1 MANIYII
8 AGQSNAVAT
17 SAQIRAELQA
27 RDPGCIVLTV
37 ASAGAPLTWGRPG
50 TDWFQAGD
58 MRDLLLSE
66 VVRAMRANPE
76 ASLRSMIWVQGEGD
90 TYGFARAE
98 SYGAQFLSL
107 LQQTDRALQA
117 ALPGRQ
123 VDFDVVSVQLSAQ
136 APAAPGRENW
146 GTIIN
151 EQRRLDAGSDRIASV
166 NPDVVAREGGIAAGA
181 MFKDSLH
188 YSPAMMDRLAKA
200 VADAAVPSKPVVA
213 VQGHV
218 IEGTAR
224 ADMIYGRGQDTIRGG
239 SGNDT
244 ILAGDGNDNVSGG
257 MGDDLIDGQA
267 GRNKLWGVDGNDR
280 LIGGGDAD
288 TLFGGSGRDVLIG
301 GDGTDVLE
309 GGDGDD
315 ALFGGAGRDLLS
327 GGAGNDRLHGEA
339 GQDVLSGGAG
349 ADVFV
354 FASARALGM
363 GGARDAIID
372 FQSGVDR
379 IDLSALDTVFAGTG
393 GLIGGGRRSF
403 VHDRIEGRLVGDQNG
418 DGQADWMLDLRGVDR
433 VEVRDFLL

>member
-136 APAAPGRENW
+136 APAARTGELGHHHQRTAQAGCRVGPDRVGQSRCRGARGRH
-146 GTIIN
+146 
-151 EQRRLDAGSDRIASV
+151 RRRCHVQGFAALLAGHDGPSCQGR
-166 NPDVVAREGGIAAGA
+166 RRRGG
-181 MFKDSLH
+181 
-188 YSPAMMDRLAKA
+188 
-200 VADAAVPSKPVVA
+200 A
-213 VQGHV
+213 VQ
-218 IEGTAR
+218 A
-224 ADMIYGRGQDTIRGG
+224 GG
-239 SGNDT
+239 
-244 ILAGDGNDNVSGG
+244 
-257 MGDDLIDGQA
+257 
-267 GRNKLWGVDGNDR
+267 
-280 LIGGGDAD
+280 
-288 TLFGGSGRDVLIG
+288 
-301 GDGTDVLE
+301 
-309 GGDGDD
+309 
-315 ALFGGAGRDLLS
+315 GGAGPCDRGDGACRHDL
-327 GGAGNDRLHGEA
+327 R
-339 GQDVLSGGAG
+339 
-349 ADVFV
+349 
-354 FASARALGM
+354 ARAG
-363 GGARDAIID
+363 
-372 FQSGVDR
+372 
-379 IDLSALDTVFAGTG
+379 
-393 GLIGGGRRSF
+393 
-403 VHDRIEGRLVGDQNG
+403 HDPWRER
-418 DGQADWMLDLRGVDR
+418 
-433 VEVRDFLL
+433 E